1 MVALHLGSISPL
13 SQNSIQGST
22 LCKVRLSS
30 GNKPQ
35 PQCAF
40 AQQSH
45 ACLFSHS
52 PLESIGQSG
61 SGLPLAPW
69 ALMLCFWSP
78 ELETHSKR
86 VLLRGEAGVGRKM
99 PSGRRPQQSTQG
111 QLGNLAPR
119 PHLMLRCILHSG
131 CCILE
136 RETLLGEQTTAPMR
150 LCSAKPRLPFL
161 P

>member
-40 AQQSH
+40 DQQSH

-86 VLLRGEAGVGRKM
+86 VLLHGEAGVGRKM
-99 PSGRRPQQSTQG
+99 PSGGRRHQSPRSQLRSLKVRCHHTHGKNDLLGSAFWKVNHSSGNKPQPQCAFAQQSNAC
-111 QLGNLAPR
+111 L
-119 PHLMLRCILHSG
+119 
-131 CCILE
+131 
-136 RETLLGEQTTAPMR
+136 
-150 LCSAKPRLPFL
+150 FL